1 MKVKVLVTQ
10 LCAALCDPTDCS
22 PPGSSVHG
30 ILQARI
36 LEWVAIPCSRGSS
49 QPRDGIQVSC
59 IAVAFFFFYC
69 LSHRESSGQLLIAPE
84 RMKPLGQSEN
94 NVQLWICVVVKIM
107 SNAIKNNCGEHQNRN

>member
-10 LCAALCDPTDCS
+10 SSAALCDPIDYS

-69 LSHRESSGQLLIAPE
+69 LSHWESSGQLLIAPE
-84 RMKPLGQSEN
+84 RMKPLYFGH
-94 NVQLWICVVVKIM
+94 LM
-107 SNAIKNNCGEHQNRN
+107 